1 MPTVFSHAII
11 GLAAGSVFQY
21 SGMVSRSDGPG
32 ATVGVPWLEAL
43 HAGRIPLEM
52 RFMGLSMLCAA
63 LPDADV
69 AGFAVN
75 IPYGHAFGHRG
86 FFHSLSFA
94 LILAV
99 FTVVAF
105 FPRAKVFSSDWWL
118 LGCYF
123 FLLTASHG
131 LLDTLT
137 SGGLGIALFAP
148 FDNARYL
155 APIAL
160 FEAAPLDISGLF
172 TPWGFR
178 CIRTELVLIW
188 IPALGAVAWLR
199 RPPVCRT
206 SADGNESS
214 GGRAIS

>member
-11 GLAAGSVFQY
+11 GFAAGSVFQH
-21 SGMVSRSDGPG
+21 SGWVSRSACPRLP
-32 ATVGVPWLEAL
+32 ARVPWLQAL
-43 HAGRIPLEM
+43 REGRIPVAM
-52 RFMGLSMLCAA
+52 RFMGLSMLAAA

-69 AGFAVN
+69 AGFAVD

-86 FFHSLSFA
+86 FFHSLCFA

-99 FTVVAF
+99 FTVMAF
-105 FPRAKVFSSDWWL
+105 FPRSKVFSSDWWL
-118 LGCYF
+118 LGGYF

-148 FDNARYL
+148 FDNSRYL
-155 APIAL
+155 APMAL
-160 FEAAPLDISGLF
+160 FEAAPLDIPGLF

-178 CIRTELVLIW
+178 CLRTELVLIW
-188 IPALGAVAWLR
+188 IPALAVVLLSQR
-199 RPPVCRT
+199 RTR
-206 SADGNESS
+206 
-214 GGRAIS
+214 